1 MMDCRSTSLA
11 ASCAP
16 GLPRKLSTS
25 FALGNDSDST
35 SPSNAR
41 TVAVYTTAHALR
53 LDSATASRISGQASR
68 TCCVVTAPTTTAGVS
83 SVTPG
88 VAQADAAELLDAAG
102 APPMAAL
109 FFAAAAAANAAA
121 CATAGSSDDASD
133 GAAGAAPV
141 GDVES
146 GDAAACGPA
155 GGAGVAAGAEDGAD
169 AADEPAGSAVD
180 APVRAGVGG
189 VEAAAPEDAPSAPPA
204 AGPLGELTDHA
215 DVAAVAAVPGP
226 ASAVRPSPAAAGCCP
241 AAPRTSVT
249 GRPAAPLEAR
259 GAWFAAAA

>member
-68 TCCVVTAPTTTAGVS
+68 TCCVVTAPMTTAGVS

-88 VAQADAAELLDAAG
+88 VAHADAAELLDAAG
-102 APPMAAL
+102 APPVAAL

-121 CATAGSSDDASD
+121 CAMAGSSDDVSD
-133 GAAGAAPV
+133 GAAAAAPV
-141 GDVES
+141 GGAES
-146 GDAAACGPA
+146 DEAAGGGGAACAA
-155 GGAGVAAGAEDGAD
+155 GGAAGAEDGAD
-169 AADEPAGSAVD
+169 ADAAADSVVGAPVPAGV
-180 APVRAGVGG
+180 G
-189 VEAAAPEDAPSAPPA
+189 VEAAAPEDAPYAPPA
-204 AGPLGELTDHA
+204 AGPLGELTDQA

-226 ASAVRPSPAAAGCCP
+226 ASAVLPSPAAAGCCP
-241 AAPRTSVT
+241 AAPRTSVA
-249 GRPAAPLEAR
+249 GRPAGPLEAP